1 MIRLILS
8 KENGAMGSFRF
19 GDPDTDLRYAVNI
32 TLGNGN
38 DTEAALTAACALLN
52 GANPDII
59 VDEMMGYTA
68 LAASTVSGG
77 METMR
82 VLLQNNADPNI
93 ASTYYGTPLTHHL
106 WQIFEPVKP
115 ELVKLLLDH
124 GARPDIPNREGKTAL
139 DYARERDMPEIAQMC
154 EDFLR
159 GEKTQ
164 RVAARGHRQNALRR
178 YLRRPK

>member
-1 MIRLILS
+1 
-8 KENGAMGSFRF
+8 MGSFRF
-19 GDPDTDLRYAVNI
+19 DDPDTDLRYAVNI

-38 DTEAALTAACALLN
+38 DSEAALIASCALLN
-52 GANPDII
+52 GANPDMI

-77 METMR
+77 METINT
-82 VLLQNNADPNI
+82 LLQNKADPNI
-93 ASTYYGTPLTHHL
+93 PSTHYGTPLTHHL

-124 GARPDIPNREGKTAL
+124 GARLDLPNREGKTAL
-139 DYARERDMPEIAQMC
+139 DYARERNLPEITKMC

-164 RVAARGHRQNALRR
+164 RVAARDHRQNALRR

>member
-1 MIRLILS
+1 
-8 KENGAMGSFRF
+8 MGSFRF

-38 DTEAALTAACALLN
+38 DSEAALMAACALLN

-77 METMR
+77 METINI
-82 VLLQNNADPNI
+82 LLKNNADPNI
-93 ASTYYGTPLTHHL
+93 SSTYYGTPLTHHL

-139 DYARERDMPEIAQMC
+139 DYARERELPEIVHMC
-154 EDFLR
+154 EDFLL
-159 GEKTQ
+159 GESGQKDLRRQ
-164 RVAARGHRQNALRR
+164 NRQNALRR